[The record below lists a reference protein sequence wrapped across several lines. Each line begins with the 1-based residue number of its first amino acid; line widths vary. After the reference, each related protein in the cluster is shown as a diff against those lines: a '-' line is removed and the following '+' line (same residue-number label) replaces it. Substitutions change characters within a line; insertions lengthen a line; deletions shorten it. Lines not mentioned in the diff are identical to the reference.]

1 MIKLKHLVSEVWD
14 ANLLEKQ
21 QIITVY
27 FDMDGVLC
35 DFDKQFLNSTN
46 EEPRTFEKK
55 NGTVKFWEIIT
66 NQGVKFWKEMDPMPD
81 FNILKNYI
89 TELSKNPNIKIQIL
103 TSTSAEQIRQNFKQ
117 DAEKRISEIESG
129 KKDWIVKH
137 LPGYAI
143 NYAVSGT
150 DKAIFATKS
159 SVLID
164 DLYKNVEAFIAAG
177 GEGIVFR
184 DANQTIKE
192 LNATLGTIKE
202 TCGYSWSNI

>member
-1 MIKLKHLVSEVWD
+1 MIRLKDLVKEVQD
-14 ANLLEKQ
+14 ASLLEEQ

-46 EEPRTFEKK
+46 EEPRLFEKK
-55 NGTVKFWEIIT
+55 KGTVKFWEIIT
-66 NQGVKFWKEMDPMPD
+66 NHGVKFWKEMDPMPD
-81 FNILKNYI
+81 FNILKKYI
-89 TELSKNPNIKIQIL
+89 IELSKNPNIKIQIL
-103 TSTSAEQIRQNFKQ
+103 TSTSADQLRQNFKK
-117 DAEKRISEIESG
+117 ESEIRISEIETG
-129 KKDWIVKH
+129 KKDWIDKH
-137 LPGYAI
+137 LSGYFI

-150 DKAIFATKS
+150 DKARFATKS

-164 DLYKNVEAFIAAG
+164 DLYKNVESFIASG

-192 LNATLGTIKE
+192 LNATLTTIKE
-202 TCGYSWSNI
+202 NCGYSRSNI